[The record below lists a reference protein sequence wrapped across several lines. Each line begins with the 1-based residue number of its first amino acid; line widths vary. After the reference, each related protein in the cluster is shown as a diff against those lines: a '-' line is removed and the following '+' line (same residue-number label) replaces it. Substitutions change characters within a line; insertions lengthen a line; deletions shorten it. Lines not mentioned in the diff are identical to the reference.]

1 VLIEEI
7 ENGLHPVATVRLVE
21 YLIEAAERKKIQAI
35 FTTHSNDALKPL
47 PSKAVWVATQN
58 RIFQGKLDIQSL
70 RAITGQ
76 IKACLVI
83 FVEDLFARIWVE
95 ALLRQA
101 GGIALDH
108 IQVHAMEGDG
118 MAVKINI
125 HHNKDPSTKAIP
137 SVCFIDGDSKQ
148 NDSIDEKIFR
158 LPGQSPEAYVF
169 DEAIAVWGQF
179 GGKLTVALL
188 QKYEDS
194 ASVKKLCEE
203 IKLTN
208 RDPHLLFAQIGEK
221 LGLLPELTVA
231 AAFANIWAQA
241 NNDKIT
247 ELLEPIRLHI
257 PREQD
262 PSGHRGDGSV

>member
-1 VLIEEI
+1 MS
-7 ENGLHPVATVRLVE
+7 
-21 YLIEAAERKKIQAI
+21 IEAAERKKIQAI

-47 PSKAVWVATQN
+47 PSKAVWVATQD

-83 FVEDLFARIWVE
+83 FVEDQFAKIWVE
-95 ALLRQA
+95 AFLRQA

-108 IQVHAMEGDG
+108 IQVHGMEGDG

-148 NDSIDEKIFR
+148 EESVDEKIFR
-158 LPGQSPEAYVF
+158 LPGGSPEAYVF
-169 DEAIAVWGQF
+169 DEVMAAWDQF
-179 GGKLTVALL
+179 GSKLTVALL
-188 QKYEDS
+188 HKYEDT
-194 ASVKKLCEE
+194 ASVKKHCEE

-208 RDPHLLFAQIGEK
+208 RDSHLLFAQIGEK
-221 LGLLPELTVA
+221 LGLLTEQTVA
-231 AAFANIWAQA
+231 TAFANIWAQA

-247 ELLEPIRLHI
+247 QLLEPIRLLV
-257 PREQD
+257 PKEQD
-262 PSGHRGDGSV
+262 AKGG